1 MAFRIPP
8 NLKPKCSE
16 ANGYCS
22 SLRFQ
27 GKSSIAGVEKNSKP
41 GIPPP
46 PPPPPSPEPSP
57 TPTPSITPPNTPT
70 PSITPTMTV
79 TPTMTNTPSPTPYGP
94 PLTFLVETTFS
105 VPSINLGFMDE
116 GTYSGVIDW
125 GDGSVLPMSSNA
137 DGIHMYAATGTY
149 EVKVYGTI
157 IGLQIGTLLQAQRTR
172 FLEVKQWGTLQAYNN
187 SFNLMFGYCSQ
198 LKLSGVTDVLNLQG
212 VTATSFMFGST
223 NSDNNTLTTINRIDE
238 WDVSSVM
245 TFERMFSRI
254 NQFNGDVSSWNVSA
268 ATNMIGMFNGVDSFD
283 RDISGWDVSNVTNMN
298 FMFTDAF
305 TFNQDLSS
313 WCVSLIPTAPT
324 SFDTGASSWVLPR
337 PIWGTCP

>member
-46 PPPPPSPEPSP
+46 PPPPP
-57 TPTPSITPPNTPT
+57 TPSNTPT
-70 PSITPTMTV
+70 PIPPSPSATPIP
-79 TPTMTNTPSPTPYGP
+79 TPSVTPSPSSPYGP

-105 VPSINLGFMDE
+105 IPSINLGFMDE

-137 DGIHMYAATGTY
+137 DAIHTYAATGIY

-157 IGLQIGTLLQAQRTR
+157 IGLQIGTLLQSQRGR

-187 SFNLMFGYCSQ
+187 SFNLMFGYCPQ

-223 NSDNNTLTTINRIDE
+223 NSDNNTLTTINRIGE
-238 WDVSSVM
+238 WNVSSVM

-305 TFNQDLSS
+305 AFNQDLSS